1 MTELPD
7 EATAEPAAEPPPAP
21 GPAPEAETAAVPA
34 AEPDAEADAMPAVA
48 GTQPAPAVGPVG
60 VAALAELTPA
70 ACAARLAELF
80 PALFDAGRAL
90 PIKLRIQADIQLRA
104 PGVFTRKSLSP
115 VLHRHTTSTAYLKAL
130 VNSPHRYDLD
140 GAPAGAIDDEHR
152 QAAAAELERRRAV
165 VEARRA
171 AERAAALE
179 ARRREQAEARQR
191 DAADEAARRDRAA
204 LLRAY
209 ETSTLTRANFCA
221 LKGIPEAELDARLH
235 QAWLEREQRAHEGRP
250 APVHPPQT
258 APGDAVSAPPS
269 PAAPDAAR
277 RRHRRR

>member
-7 EATAEPAAEPPPAP
+7 EPAADPLARS
-21 GPAPEAETAAVPA
+21 T
-34 AEPDAEADAMPAVA
+34 DDPAVA
-48 GTQPAPAVGPVG
+48 PADAP
-60 VAALAELTPA
+60 ELSPA

-80 PALFDAGRAL
+80 PALFGAGRAL
-90 PIKLRIQADIQLRA
+90 PVKLRIHADIQQRA

-115 VLHRHTTSTAYLKAL
+115 VLHRHTSSTAYLKAL
-130 VNSPHRYDLD
+130 VNSPCRYDLD
-140 GAPAGAIDDEHR
+140 GAPAGEIDDEHR
-152 QAAAAELERRRAV
+152 QAAAAELERRRAI

-171 AERAAALE
+171 AERAAAAE
-179 ARRREQAEARQR
+179 ARRREQAERRQR
-191 DAADEAARRDRAA
+191 EGAEEAARRDRAA

-235 QAWLEREQRAHEGRP
+235 QAWLEREQRAREARP
-250 APVHPPQT
+250 APGQAVPVRADGA
-258 APGDAVSAPPS
+258 APAPDGAVSAPPS
-269 PAAPDAAR
+269 PARPDAAR